1 MRNLKKVLALALAF
15 ALALGMMATAAF
27 TDEKDIDMSD
37 AVNTMTALGII
48 NGYTDGSFRPDSTVT
63 RAEMAKMIYVLKN
76 GGKDDGATYYKNL
89 STPLTDIAG
98 HWAEGYI
105 KYCYTLK
112 IIAGFGDGTFRPQ
125 ENVTGLQAAKMVLT
139 ILGYDADKSGLV
151 GLTWG
156 VNTAALG
163 AEKALFEDF
172 QTALDQ
178 GLPRQEAALLMY
190 NALEASV
197 VKYDGEQYVVDTR
210 IQSYTVENEVYKIVE
225 KDGKKTKVL
234 DGYTTD
240 TMTRTI
246 EVDLG
251 YSLMKLDRV
260 TGIMTAVGEAATTE
274 DGSVAEDAFHAGGVT
289 YTEWEGDDLTHLIG
303 CEVEVLFKDTDKVYG
318 VFATEKNNIVNATF
332 SKISK
337 SDEKIKFSGTTYK
350 LDSDFNV
357 VYDYGQTGDSV
368 PVTSAYFN
376 EDKYAD
382 EVILVDND
390 NDGKFD
396 YAFRNRVA
404 LGKVTYK
411 GDDSVNISDKSGM
424 TALVATKVFD
434 LGDDIIGADDLAKND
449 YVKLTMDARTG
460 KIKAEKVDVV
470 EGTVGST
477 KDKAWKVGDTWYNEY
492 AGVDTKAESGDEIE
506 YVAFGDIFYYSD
518 AVSGASDVTDV
529 LMLVNAQKTTS
540 VSSSGYEGQVLFSD
554 GTKKNVN
561 LDEDYS
567 INGAT
572 DGSKDSFD
580 GKTNSQLE
588 SYVGKLYK
596 YEINNDD
603 EYQLRA
609 ITGKF
614 GDFDDYKNDYK
625 YDEDKDAMVK
635 GSSAIDVYEGA
646 TVFVFENSKDSAK
659 NIGNKGK
666 VITGKALNRAS
677 SVSATKNGELLTDKV
692 NGFTYAVALSVH
704 TNSYDF
710 SSSTDKYAYLTAD
723 TTRVTE
729 NGKKY

>member
-27 TDEKDIDMSD
+27 TDVEDIDMSD

-105 KYCYTLK
+105 KYCYTLG

-210 IQSYTVENEVYKIVE
+210 IQSYTVENEVYTIE
-225 KDGKKTKVL
+225 DGEKVL
-234 DGYTTD
+234 SGYTTD

-246 EVDLG
+246 EIDLG

-260 TGIMTAVGEAATTE
+260 TGVMTAAGEASTVK
-274 DGSVAEDAFHAGGVT
+274 DGGVAEDSFKVAGVT
-289 YTEWEGDDLTHLIG
+289 YNEWEGDDLTHLIG
-303 CEVEVLFKDTDKVYG
+303 SEVEVLYKDKDNVYG
-318 VFATEKNNIVNATF
+318 VFSTEKNTIVKSTF
-332 SKISK
+332 SKV
-337 SDEKIKFSGTTYK
+337 SDSSEKVKANGTTYK
-350 LDSDFNV
+350 VDEKEFYV
-357 VYDYGQTGDSV
+357 VYNYGMTGVASTQVKAADLDDLFDE
-368 PVTSAYFN
+368 A
-376 EDKYAD
+376 KRAD
-382 EVILVDND
+382 EVILIDND
-390 NDGKFD
+390 NDGKLD
-396 YAFRNRVA
+396 YAFINTVA

-411 GDDSVNISDKSGM
+411 GDDSINISNEAGM
-424 TALVATKVFD
+424 SAITTKKVFD
-434 LGDDIIGADDLAKND
+434 LDDDVVGGDDLAKND
-449 YVKLTMDARTG
+449 YVKVTMDGRTG
-460 KIKAEKVDVV
+460 KIAVEKVEKV

-477 KDKAWKVGDTWYNEY
+477 KTDAWKIGDTWYNQH
-492 AGVDTKAESGDEIE
+492 ADVDTKADSGDDIE
-506 YVAFGDIFYYSD
+506 YIAFGDIFYYTD
-518 AVSGASDVTDV
+518 EVSGASDVSDL
-529 LMLVNAQKTTS
+529 LMLVNVQKTSS
-540 VSSSGYEGQVLFSD
+540 VSSSGYEAQVLFSD
-554 GTKKNVN
+554 GTKKEVD
-561 LDEDYS
+561 LDEEFVVYTTGTGDSAVKHTFAS
-567 INGAT
+567 IDAAGDLA
-572 DGSKDSFD
+572 D
-580 GKTNSQLE
+580 
-588 SYVGKLYK
+588 YVGKLYT

-603 EYQLRA
+603 EYELTRVV
-609 ITGKF
+609 KEF
-614 GDFDDYKNDYK
+614 GDFDEYKGTETYNFGTDK
-625 YDEDKDAMVK
+625 IGTREVYD
-635 GSSAIDVYEGA
+635 GA
-646 TVFVFENSKDSAK
+646 TAFVFQPKTVSGGSVTSETENKA
-659 NIGNKGK
+659 K
-666 VITGKALNRAS
+666 VITG
-677 SVSATKNGELLTDKV
+677 
-692 NGFTYAVALSVH
+692 
-704 TNSYDF
+704 
-710 SSSTDKYAYLTAD
+710 
-723 TTRVTE
+723 
-729 NGKKY
+729 